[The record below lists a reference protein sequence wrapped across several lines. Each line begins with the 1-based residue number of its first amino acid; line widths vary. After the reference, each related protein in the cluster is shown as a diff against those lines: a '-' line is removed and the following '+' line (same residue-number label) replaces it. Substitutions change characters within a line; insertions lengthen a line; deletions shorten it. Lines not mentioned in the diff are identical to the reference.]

1 MNRRTSIVLLTFL
14 AILVA
19 TSCVSQGLREELE
32 ATEQEEESVSPA
44 GDEDGAS
51 DLDEDEE
58 TTEDEASG
66 TGSETPVDDDGED
79 ETAGCAVAPE
89 GPDPRVVPSTLV
101 PVVDEHG
108 HLLINVR
115 TCEAVDPL
123 APYGEFHSAYYQC
136 GGFGFEIHTGVTT
149 VLGDPPPTEAHTLV
163 DGTFLF
169 NTGSPPPDPFPSGET
184 CIYASWDTAEAPVN
198 SGEGEVDY
206 AGTPTSDENIPE
218 RAKDLS
224 DTGGA

>member
-1 MNRRTSIVLLTFL
+1 MKKRTSIVLLTFL

-19 TSCVSQGLREELE
+19 TSCGPSEQQQSDDTELSMTEEDD
-32 ATEQEEESVSPA
+32 ESASA
-44 GDEDGAS
+44 AADEDATS
-51 DLDEDEE
+51 DLDVDEE

-79 ETAGCAVAPE
+79 ETAGCDVALD
-89 GPDPRVVPSTLV
+89 GPDPQVVVSALV

-108 HLLINVR
+108 NLLINVR

-136 GGFGFEIHTGVTT
+136 GSFGFEIHALVPA

-163 DGTFLF
+163 DGSILY
-169 NTGSPPPDPFPSGET
+169 NTGSPRPTLSHR
-184 CIYASWDTAEAPVN
+184 ASPATTRR
-198 SGEGEVDY
+198 
-206 AGTPTSDENIPE
+206 GTT
-218 RAKDLS
+218 RTRL
-224 DTGGA
+224 